1 MKLTCLA
8 SGSSGNCYLLENNNE
23 VLILDC
29 GIPIKAIKQGLNWDI
44 SKVVGVIVSHGHK
57 DHSKALD
64 DLRDMGIPIVAPFNI
79 GDVKS
84 AHWHKGGFSVQ
95 TFDLPHNGVWNSG
108 FLITVDSQKMLYMTD
123 FEYCQ
128 YVFKKQKVNHILT
141 ECNYIPEFVDRDIPN
156 YEHKLR
162 GHCSLPTCL
171 DFIKFN
177 KTDALRTVI
186 LCHLSAENADAEEM
200 TAEVHKVTG
209 NSVTVD
215 YATAGKCWELRSDDC
230 PF

>member
-44 SKVVGVIVSHGHK
+44 SKVVGVLCSHEHK

-64 DLRDMGIPIVAPFNI
+64 DLRDMGIPIVAPFCT

-84 AHWHKGGFSVQ
+84 AHWGRGGFLVQ
-95 TFDLPHNGVWNSG
+95 TFDLPHNGVWNNG
-108 FLITVDSQKMLYMTD
+108 FLITVESQKILYMTD

-128 YVFKKQKVNHILT
+128 YVFKKQKINHILI
-141 ECNYIPEFVDRDIPN
+141 ECNYIPKLVDRDIPN

-162 GHCSLPTCL
+162 GHCSLPTCIG
-171 DFIKFN
+171 FIKAN
-177 KTDALRTVI
+177 KTDSLKTVI
-186 LCHLSAENADAEEM
+186 LCHLSAENADPEEM
-200 TAEVHKVTG
+200 TAEVQKVANCPVYVAEKG
-209 NSVTVD
+209 LQI
-215 YATAGKCWELRSDDC
+215 ELRGDEP